1 MVFGTEGDDWSIT
14 ALPGSADVMND
25 SRASLSV
32 SKVYAKDAPEIC
44 KFSKMFLFGFSRHIC
59 IRKPAYKILFQ
70 GCCLT
75 AKKYRQGNYP

>member
-14 ALPGSADVMND
+14 ALPGSTDVMND

-44 KFSKMFLFGFSRHIC
+44 KFSKMFFLGFSCHFSYSY
-59 IRKPAYKILFQ
+59 IRQQDLQ
-70 GCCLT
+70 GDLE
-75 AKKYRQGNYP
+75 